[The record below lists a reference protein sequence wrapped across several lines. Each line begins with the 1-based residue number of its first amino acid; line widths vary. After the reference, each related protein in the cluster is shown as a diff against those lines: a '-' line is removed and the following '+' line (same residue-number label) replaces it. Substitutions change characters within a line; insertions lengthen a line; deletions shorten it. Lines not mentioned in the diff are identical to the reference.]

1 MLTILS
7 LEILNGR
14 RSSNENIKI
23 SGNNI
28 SGSKISDKLK
38 EEQIRIEKNERM
50 ENFIIIMP
58 VLIMLLGIII
68 MYILDLIFSK

>member
-1 MLTILS
+1 MLTILT

-14 RSSNENIKI
+14 KSSNENIKI

-28 SGSKISDKLK
+28 SGSEISDKLK

-50 ENFIIIMP
+50 ENFIILLP
-58 VLIMLLGIII
+58 LLVMLLGFII
-68 MYILDLIFSK
+68 MCILDKIYK

>member
-1 MLTILS
+1 MLTILT

-28 SGSKISDKLK
+28 SGSEISDKLK

-68 MYILDLIFSK
+68 MYILDFIFSK

>member
-1 MLTILS
+1 MLTILT

-28 SGSKISDKLK
+28 FGSEISDKLK
-38 EEQIRIEKNERM
+38 EEQLRKEKNERT
-50 ENFIIIMP
+50 ENFIIILP
-58 VLIMLLGIII
+58 LLVTLLGFII
-68 MYILDLIFSK
+68 MCILDKIYK

>member
-1 MLTILS
+1 MLTILT

-28 SGSKISDKLK
+28 SGSEISDKLK
-38 EEQIRIEKNERM
+38 EEQIRIKKNERM
-50 ENFIIIMP
+50 ENFIILLP
-58 VLIMLLGIII
+58 LLVMLLGFII
-68 MYILDLIFSK
+68 MCILDKI

>member
-1 MLTILS
+1 MLTILT

-28 SGSKISDKLK
+28 SGSEISDKLK
-38 EEQIRIEKNERM
+38 EEQIRIKKNERM
-50 ENFIIIMP
+50 ENFIILLP
-58 VLIMLLGIII
+58 LLVMLLGFII
-68 MYILDLIFSK
+68 MCILDKIYK

>member
-1 MLTILS
+1 MLTILT

-28 SGSKISDKLK
+28 SGSEISDKLK
-38 EEQIRIEKNERM
+38 EEQLSKEKNERT
-50 ENFIIIMP
+50 ENFIIMLP
-58 VLIMLLGIII
+58 LLVMLLGFII
-68 MYILDLIFSK
+68 MCILDKIYK

>member
-1 MLTILS
+1 MLTILT

-28 SGSKISDKLK
+28 SGSEISDKLK
-38 EEQIRIEKNERM
+38 AEQIRIEKNERM

>member
-1 MLTILS
+1 MLTILT

-28 SGSKISDKLK
+28 SGSEISDKLK

-50 ENFIIIMP
+50 ENFIILLP
-58 VLIMLLGIII
+58 LLVMLLGFII
-68 MYILDLIFSK
+68 MCILDKIYK

>member
-1 MLTILS
+1 MLTILT

-28 SGSKISDKLK
+28 SGSEISDKLK

-50 ENFIIIMP
+50 ENFIILLP
-58 VLIMLLGIII
+58 LLVMLLGFII
-68 MYILDLIFSK
+68 MCILDKIYN

>member
-1 MLTILS
+1 MLTILT

-28 SGSKISDKLK
+28 SGSEISDKLK

>member
-1 MLTILS
+1 MLTILT

-28 SGSKISDKLK
+28 SGSEISDKLK

-50 ENFIIIMP
+50 ENFIILLP
-58 VLIMLLGIII
+58 LLVTLLGFII
-68 MYILDLIFSK
+68 MCILDKIYK

>member
-1 MLTILS
+1 MLTILT

-14 RSSNENIKI
+14 RSSNENSKI

-28 SGSKISDKLK
+28 SGSEISDKLK

-50 ENFIIIMP
+50 ENFIILLP
-58 VLIMLLGIII
+58 LLVMLLGFII
-68 MYILDLIFSK
+68 MCILDKIYN